1 MNKEQIAYEK
11 GYRVTKEGQLIG
23 LSNNVIGCVNGKGYE
38 HTGIKLNKKH
48 INLETHRLQAYQKYG
63 DKLSE
68 DGIVVR
74 HLNGNA
80 LDNSWHNIV
89 IGTHKD
95 NYMDIPEKTRKEM
108 ICHNIKYPKEFVLNL
123 REEYKVIKNYSKL
136 ARTHNISIPTIY
148 DLINKRKVFKD
159 A

>member
-11 GYRVTKEGQLIG
+11 GYRVTKDGELIG
-23 LSNNVIGCVNGKGYE
+23 LFNTKIGCVNGKGYE
-38 HTGIKLNKKH
+38 QTGIRLNKKH
-48 INLETHRLQAYQKYG
+48 INLETHRLQAYEKYG
-63 DKLSE
+63 NKLFE

-80 LDNSWHNIV
+80 LDNSWHNIA
-89 IGTHKD
+89 IGTSKD

-108 ICHNIKYPKEFVLNL
+108 LLAKIKYHKEFVIKL
-123 REEYKVIKNYSKL
+123 REEYKVVKNYNEL
-136 ARTHNISIPTIY
+136 ARKYNISVGTIY

>member
-1 MNKEQIAYEK
+1 MNKEQLAYEK
-11 GYRVTKEGQLIG
+11 GYRVNKDGELLGLFNTK
-23 LSNNVIGCVNGKGYE
+23 IGCVNGKGYE

-63 DKLSE
+63 DKLYE

-74 HLNGNA
+74 HLNANP
-80 LDNSWHNIV
+80 LDNSWHNIA

-95 NYMDIPEKTRKEM
+95 NYLDIPEKTRKE
-108 ICHNIKYPKEFVLNL
+108 IILAKIKYPKEFVIKL
-123 REEYKVIKNYSKL
+123 REEYNVIKNYNKL
-136 ARTHNISIPTIY
+136 GRKYDMHPQTIWS
-148 DLINKRKVFKD
+148 LINTRKVFKD

>member
-11 GYRVTKEGQLIG
+11 GYRVTKEGDLIG
-23 LSNNVIGCVNGKGYE
+23 LSNKVIGCVNGKGYE

-48 INLETHRLQAYQKYG
+48 INLETHRLQAYQKYR
-63 DKLSE
+63 DKLYE

-74 HLNGNA
+74 HLNSNS

-95 NYMDIPEKTRKEM
+95 NYMDIPEKTRKKKFLAR
-108 ICHNIKYPKEFVLNL
+108 IKYPKEFVIKL
-123 REEYKVIKNYSKL
+123 REEYKVVKNYSKL
-136 ARTHNISIPTIY
+136 GRKYKIPYSTIR
-148 DLINKRKVFKD
+148 DIINKRKVFKD